1 MAYRLQRARTGSNER
16 VPAPTRTCR
25 LPPRRDI
32 AKLRKIWQAAADHRA
47 VLSAAMKHHPLTAAL
62 YSIALLAA
70 TQCRVFAKPLPA
82 DVGPGRVAW
91 FDLTT
96 SNLTQ
101 SKNFYGKLFD
111 WAFEPVQG
119 TDQAAEIVAGGRS
132 IGTLR
137 TADGKISSFNGVV
150 YIQVSDLVKSC
161 KDAKEL
167 GGTIPAGFPF
177 NLPEGRGAIAIV
189 HDPAGHPVGLYSRTP
204 L

>member
-1 MAYRLQRARTGSNER
+1 
-16 VPAPTRTCR
+16 
-25 LPPRRDI
+25 
-32 AKLRKIWQAAADHRA
+32 
-47 VLSAAMKHHPLTAAL
+47 MKHYSSLFLILLLTA
-62 YSIALLAA
+62 IPCGLA
-70 TQCRVFAKPLPA
+70 AKPLPA

-101 SKNFYGKLFD
+101 SKNFYGKLFGWTFD
-111 WAFEPVQG
+111 AVQG
-119 TDQAAEIVAGGRS
+119 TDQAAEIVAGGTS

-150 YIQVSDLVKSC
+150 YIQVSDLEKSC

-167 GGTIPAGFPF
+167 GGMIPTGFPF

-204 L
+204 LKPTASPAK